1 MPLLS
6 LDDLSLAFRGV
17 SLLAGVTKTIE
28 PGQRIGLLGRNG
40 AGKTTL
46 LRLITGEQEP
56 DDGGCTLGP
65 GATVAFLPQEVPA
78 ELVGRVLDVI
88 QAPLEAEVE
97 AGLVEDWQAETRA
110 RQLLEQMG
118 LDAEADVATL
128 SAGRKRRVLLARALV
143 TEPDLLLLD
152 EPTNHLD
159 LEAIEWLESFLA
171 GWRGTL
177 LFITH
182 DRGFLRRLANRIWEL
197 DRGRLFDWDCDYDTF
212 LERKAAALEAEEKQ
226 NALFDKRLAEEEA
239 WIRRGIKA
247 RRTRNEGRVRALKQ
261 MREQRRQRREQQ
273 GKATLSIQEA
283 ARSGTLVCEAKQLQF
298 SYDSRPIVADFS
310 TTIIRGDKIGLVG
323 PNGVGKTTLL
333 RLLLGELE
341 PQAGTVRTGTNLAVR
356 YFDQLRGQL
365 AAEQPVIDQVND
377 GNDFVTIDGN
387 RRHVIGYLQDFL
399 FEPERARLPVKFLSG
414 GERNRLLLARLF
426 AQPANVLVL
435 DEPTN
440 DLDLETLELLEEK
453 LVAFSGTVLVV
464 SHDRAFLDN
473 VVTSVIAFEPAG
485 PREYVGGYTDWQR
498 QRQAPAAAA
507 PGGGKPAA
515 ATAAPAKSSAV
526 APAKPKKLSYKDQRE
541 LDQLPQ
547 QIEQLEA
554 DLAVLHQTM
563 AEPAFYQQPAE
574 TIAATQQQLKQLEAA
589 LVAAY
594 ARWETLEQ
602 AG

>member
-1 MPLLS
+1 MTLLT
-6 LDDLSLAFRGV
+6 LDRLSLAFRGTALLDEV
-17 SLLAGVTKTIE
+17 SKTIQ

-46 LRLITGEQEP
+46 LRLIAGEQEP
-56 DDGGCTLGP
+56 DDGGCSLAP
-65 GATVAFLPQEVPA
+65 GAAVAFLPQEVPDD
-78 ELVGRVLDVI
+78 LSGTVLDII
-88 QAPLEAEVE
+88 QQPLASQVA
-97 AGLVEDWQAETRA
+97 AGLLEDWQAEARS
-110 RQLLEQMG
+110 RQLLEQME
-118 LDAEADVATL
+118 LAADADVATL

-159 LEAIEWLESFLA
+159 LTAIEWLEKFLA
-171 GWRGTL
+171 GWQGTL

-182 DRGFLRRLANRIWEL
+182 DRGFLRRMANRIWEL

-212 LERKAAALEAEEKQ
+212 LLRKAAALEAEEKQ

-239 WIRRGIKA
+239 WIRQGIKA

-261 MREQRRQRREQQ
+261 MRDQRRQRREQA
-273 GKATLSIQEA
+273 GRASLTIQEA
-283 ARSGTLVCEAKQLQF
+283 SRSGTLVCEAKRLQF
-298 SYDSRPIVADFS
+298 GYGSLPIVSDFS
-310 TTIIRGDKIGLVG
+310 TTIIRGDKIGFVG

-333 RLLLGELE
+333 RLLLGELS

-365 AAEQPVIDQVND
+365 ALEQPVLDQING
-377 GNDFVTIDGN
+377 GNDFVMIDGN

-414 GERNRLLLARLF
+414 GERNRLLLAKLF

-453 LVAFSGTVLVV
+453 LVAFTGTVLVV

-473 VVTSVIAFEPAG
+473 VVTSVIAFEAAG

-498 QRQAPAAAA
+498 QAAA
-507 PGGGKPAA
+507 GTDGSKPAA
-515 ATAAPAKSSAV
+515 GAATPAKVPAAAPAKS
-526 APAKPKKLSYKDQRE
+526 KKLSYKDQRE
-541 LDQLPQ
+541 LEQLPQ
-547 QIEQLEA
+547 KIEQLEA
-554 DLAVLHQTM
+554 ELAELHQQM
-563 AEPAFYQQPAE
+563 ADAAFYQQPA
-574 TIAATQQQLKQLEAA
+574 TVIAESQQRMKRVEAE
-589 LVAAY
+589 VAAAY
-594 ARWETLEQ
+594 SRWESLEQ
-602 AG
+602 A

>member
-1 MPLLS
+1 MPLLT

-17 SLLAGVTKTIE
+17 PLLDGVSKTIE
-28 PGQRIGLLGRNG
+28 LGQKIGLLGRNG

-46 LRLITGEQEP
+46 LRLITGGQEP
-56 DDGGCTLGP
+56 DSGSIVLAP
-65 GATVAFLPQEVPA
+65 GAAVAFLPQEVPA
-78 ELVGRVLDVI
+78 DLAGSVIEIIRKPLIPLVK
-88 QAPLEAEVE
+88 
-97 AGLVEDWQAETRA
+97 AGLLEDWQAETRA
-110 RQLLEQMG
+110 RQTLEQME
-118 LDAEADVATL
+118 LAADAEIATL

-159 LEAIEWLESFLA
+159 LEAIEWLEKFLIA
-171 GWRGTL
+171 WRGTL

-283 ARSGTLVCEAKQLQF
+283 ARSGTLVCEAKQLVF
-298 SYDSRPIVADFS
+298 GYDGRPLVADFS
-310 TTIIRGDKIGLVG
+310 TSILRGDKLGLVG
-323 PNGVGKTTLL
+323 PNGAGKTTLL

-341 PQAGTVRTGTNLAVR
+341 PQAGSVRTGTNLAIR

-365 AAEQPVIDQVND
+365 DPEQPVIDQIND
-377 GNDFVTIDGN
+377 GNTFVTIDGN

-453 LVAFSGTVLVV
+453 LVAFTGTVLVV
-464 SHDRAFLDN
+464 SHDREFLDN
-473 VVTSVIAFEPAG
+473 VVTSVIAFEPEG
-485 PREYVGGYTDWQR
+485 PKEYVGGYSDWQR
-498 QRQAPAAAA
+498 QRQPEAKAARPKPADKSAAAQ
-507 PGGGKPAA
+507 PTTTTP
-515 ATAAPAKSSAV
+515 V
-526 APAKPKKLSYKDQRE
+526 KPKKLSYKDQRE
-541 LDQLPQ
+541 LEQLPQ
-547 QIEQLEA
+547 QIEQLETELA
-554 DLAVLHQTM
+554 DLHQTM

-574 TIAATQQQLKQLEAA
+574 RIAAQQQQMKELEVT
-589 LVAAY
+589 VAAAY
-594 ARWETLEQ
+594 VRWEALEQ
-602 AG
+602 QG

>member
-1 MPLLS
+1 MTLLT
-6 LDDLSLAFRGV
+6 LDRLSLAFRGTALLDEV
-17 SLLAGVTKTIE
+17 SKTIQ

-46 LRLITGEQEP
+46 LRLIAGEQEP
-56 DDGGCTLGP
+56 DDGGCSLAP
-65 GATVAFLPQEVPA
+65 GAAVAFLPQEVPDDLA
-78 ELVGRVLDVI
+78 GTVLDII
-88 QAPLEAEVE
+88 QQPLASPVA
-97 AGLVEDWQAETRA
+97 AGLLEGWQAEARS
-110 RQLLEQMG
+110 RQLLEQME
-118 LDAEADVATL
+118 LAADADVATL

-159 LEAIEWLESFLA
+159 LTAIEWLEKFLA
-171 GWRGTL
+171 GWQGTL

-182 DRGFLRRLANRIWEL
+182 DRGFLRRMANRIWEL

-212 LERKAAALEAEEKQ
+212 LKRKAAALEAEEKQ
-226 NALFDKRLAEEEA
+226 NALFDKRLAEEEV
-239 WIRRGIKA
+239 WIRQGIKA

-261 MREQRRQRREQQ
+261 MRDQRRQRREQA
-273 GKATLSIQEA
+273 GRASLTIQEA
-283 ARSGTLVCEAKQLQF
+283 SRSGTLVCEAKQLQF
-298 SYDSRPIVADFS
+298 GYDSRPIVSDFS

-333 RLLLGELE
+333 RLLLGELS

-365 AAEQPVIDQVND
+365 ALEQPVLDQING
-377 GNDFVTIDGN
+377 GNDFVMIDGN

-414 GERNRLLLARLF
+414 GERNRLLLAKLF

-453 LVAFSGTVLVV
+453 LVAFTGTVLVV
-464 SHDRAFLDN
+464 SHDREFLDN
-473 VVTSVIAFEPAG
+473 VATSVIAFEAAG

-498 QRQAPAAAA
+498 QARASTAVEGGRSDTAAA
-507 PGGGKPAA
+507 PSAK
-515 ATAAPAKSSAV
+515 TSAAPAKS
-526 APAKPKKLSYKDQRE
+526 KKLSYKDQRE
-541 LDQLPQ
+541 LEQLPQ
-547 QIEQLEA
+547 KIEQLEA
-554 DLAVLHQTM
+554 ELAELHQQM
-563 AEPAFYQQPAE
+563 ADAAFYQQPATVIAE
-574 TIAATQQQLKQLEAA
+574 SQQRMKTIEAE
-589 LVAAY
+589 VAAAY
-594 ARWETLEQ
+594 SRWESLEQ
-602 AG
+602 F